1 MKIFPELPEDPK
13 ALTDDELKAAIS
25 EHEGLLLKVKAR
37 DEDTLGELTMSEVLE
52 QAKEGKAAY
61 DSLKALETERV
72 ETESQFDELLANV
85 TEGVEEAVP
94 AAEEAA
100 AEVAEVVAEAE
111 AATEEAAAEP
121 VAEEATAEI
130 VLASGN
136 QRAARPRPPKPSS
149 PAMLTVEE
157 AGPPVA
163 SLVAS
168 GQYGAGVNQGDDLTR
183 QTLQDAMCYAWQHQT
198 GKAGV
203 KQYVARADWGQF
215 YPANRKLDENMSGPA
230 LLAAID
236 GAMQEALTASGGL
249 CAPVT
254 PYYALQTVA
263 VPDRPVRDSMAPY
276 AATRGGL
283 QFGSPLGLSDIAAG
297 VGIKTEAQDALGG
310 TNAVKDCLFVEC
322 PDFSTVY
329 LNMIYECFQFG
340 NLNSRAFPEM
350 VTQVLEL
357 GAAYHARVAETSL
370 LDYMSAT
377 STAVTQAQIA
387 GAVASLLDA
396 ILFAAAGMRSRLRMA
411 PNARLRV
418 LLPSWVR
425 DLLAADTVNSQF
437 YRGQVVPGDVAA
449 LLRSYGVEPSF
460 YLDGPTGA
468 GQIFGAQS
476 AGVLLDFPN
485 TVVWYIYPEGSY
497 LFLDGGTLD
506 LGVVRD
512 STLNST
518 NDFEYFLETF
528 EAAAFIGVESLKV
541 TSTVCYSGTTAGTTT
556 ISCS

>member
-1 MKIFPELPEDPK
+1 MKIFEALPEDIK
-13 ALTDDELKAAIS
+13 TLSDEELKDQIAR
-25 EHEGLLLKVKAR
+25 HEALLLKVKAR
-37 DEDTLGELTMSEVLE
+37 DEETLGDLTMSEVLE

-61 DSLKALETERV
+61 DSLKALEAERV
-72 ETESQFDELLANV
+72 EAESQFDELLANV

-100 AEVAEVVAEAE
+100 AEAAEVVAEAE
-111 AATEEAAAEP
+111 AATEAAAEEVP
-121 VAEEATAEI
+121 AVVLEAEP

-136 QRAARPRPPKPSS
+136 QRAARPRPPKPAS
-149 PAMLTVEE
+149 PAMLQVED
-157 AGPPVA
+157 AGPPVV

-168 GQYGAGVNQGDDLTR
+168 GQYGAGVGQGDELSR

-203 KQYVARADWGQF
+203 KTYVARADWGQF
-215 YPANRKLDENMSGPA
+215 YPENRRLNENMSGPA

-249 CAPVT
+249 CAPLT
-254 PYYALQTVA
+254 PYYQLQTVA

-283 QFGSPLGLSDIAAG
+283 QFGRPLGLADIAG
-297 VGIKTEAQDALGG
+297 GIGIKTEAQDALGG

-322 PDFSTVY
+322 PDFESSY

-370 LDYMSAT
+370 LDYIGDS
-377 STAVTQAQIA
+377 STEVTQAQIA

-396 ILFAAAGMRSRLRMA
+396 ILFAAAGMRSRLRMN
-411 PNARLRV
+411 PNTRLRV
-418 LLPSWVR
+418 LLPAWVR

-437 YRGQVVPGDVAA
+437 YRGQVTPGDVPG

-460 YLDGPTGA
+460 YLDTETGA
-468 GQIFGAQS
+468 GQIFGTQS
-476 AGVLLDFPN
+476 GGTLLDFPN
-485 TVVWYIYPEGSY
+485 TVVWYIYPEGSF

-528 EAAAFIGVESLKV
+528 EAAAFVGVESLKV
-541 TSTVCYSGTTAGTTT
+541 TSTVCYSGATGGTTT
-556 ISCS
+556 ITCS